1 MTRSDAQNF
10 LKSLY
15 SFLALKQLLEIGGE
29 DNNNRT
35 LNMTLQ
41 NNFVNELTS
50 LVATKKDG
58 KLEAGQISPVEAW
71 GNN

>member
-1 MTRSDAQNF
+1 
-10 LKSLY
+10 
-15 SFLALKQLLEIGGE
+15 
-29 DNNNRT
+29 
-35 LNMTLQ
+35 MTLQ

-50 LVATKKDG
+50 LVVTKKDG